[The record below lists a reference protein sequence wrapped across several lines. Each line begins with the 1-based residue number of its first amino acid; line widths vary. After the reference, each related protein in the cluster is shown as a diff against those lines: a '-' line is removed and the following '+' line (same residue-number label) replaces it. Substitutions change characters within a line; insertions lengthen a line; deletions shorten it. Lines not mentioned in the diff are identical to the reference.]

1 MKKGLLSGLVFMAMM
16 TLPLYADCAQPKRV
30 VDPIVSTQWLADNMG
45 NKSLV
50 LLDVRVPDNYSK
62 GHIPG
67 AVNFTGLGNFYINL
81 FSKETPWME
90 LPEKK
95 ALFATIGKA
104 GITGNSI
111 VVVVGRTAGDKA
123 VYAIADAARVA
134 ITLLY
139 AGINNVAILDGGYDK
154 WASEGRP
161 TSTEPVKPNSGTYDG
176 DEDKAM
182 FVTKEYVEKIM
193 GKSILVDARDSDA
206 YFGLTQ
212 APWEKRRGHIPTAK
226 SLPTPWLWN
235 LVKDKNGV
243 LTYGIYKDGK
253 VAKEMASTVIGKDMD
268 KEIIVYCGVGGYAST
283 MYYMLTQVAGYKDV
297 KVFDG
302 SMQVWTDDPEA
313 PVVKYRY
320 Q

>member
-1 MKKGLLSGLVFMAMM
+1 MKNTFLFGLVFTAIM

-30 VDPIVSTQWLADNMG
+30 VDPFVSTQWLADNMG

-50 LLDVRVPDNYSK
+50 LLDVRAPDTYSK

-67 AVNFTGLGNFYINL
+67 AANFPGLGNFYVNL

-104 GITGNSI
+104 GITGDSI
-111 VVVVGRTAGDKA
+111 VVIVGRTAGPMA
-123 VYAIADAARVA
+123 VYAIADATRVA

-139 AGINNVAILDGGYDK
+139 AGIDNVAILDGGFDK
-154 WASEGRP
+154 WASEGKP
-161 TSTEPVKPNSGTYDG
+161 TSTDPVQPNSRTYDG
-176 DEDKAM
+176 NEDKAM
-182 FVTKEYVEKIM
+182 FVTKEYVEKVI

-212 APWEKRRGHIPTAK
+212 APWEKRGGHIPTAK
-226 SLPTPWLWN
+226 SLPSPWLWD
-235 LVKDKNGV
+235 LIKDKDGV
-243 LTYGIYKDGK
+243 LTYGIYKDSN
-253 VAKEMASTVIGKDMD
+253 VAREMASSVIGKDMG

-297 KVFDG
+297 KIFDG
-302 SMQVWTDDPEA
+302 SMQVWTDDPKA
-313 PVVKYRY
+313 PVIKYQY